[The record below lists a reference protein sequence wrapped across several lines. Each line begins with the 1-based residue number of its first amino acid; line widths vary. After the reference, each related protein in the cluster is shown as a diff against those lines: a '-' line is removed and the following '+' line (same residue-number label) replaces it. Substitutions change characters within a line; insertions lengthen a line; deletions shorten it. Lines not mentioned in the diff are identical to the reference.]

1 MFTKLMYYIYIF
13 FLLKINNKFYNNY
26 YRLRKKQS
34 NPDLSVKV
42 CLLCGTSAQYMTKYS
57 MWKDLEKA
65 FIEMHCVVLSFYI
78 SYYLVE

>member
-1 MFTKLMYYIYIF
+1 MFTKLIYYYIYI
-13 FLLKINNKFYNNY
+13 FLLKINNKFYN

-57 MWKDLEKA
+57 MWKDLEKV